1 MCMRKFLAVF
11 SLCFLPLIPVFGQN
25 FDGIIMTSVQDL
37 VDYYKSGSFRIEAV
51 FYESLEKKNLVFSV
65 EDEGYVIPV
74 RLVRKDLGAVDRFL
88 SLDLHKGDT
97 LVIEG
102 VLSEIPVRSE
112 SYKGLV
118 DATICDVRKHQV
130 RELDQKPSFM
140 GGDMNEFSEWVN
152 SKLVYPRVARKNGVQ
167 GRVVLRFTVEA
178 DGRVDS
184 VKVLRGVDKSL
195 DKEAVRVVL
204 KSPRWTPGYLDGKPV
219 GVTYIF
225 PVVFQLR
232 LF

>member
-1 MCMRKFLAVF
+1 
-11 SLCFLPLIPVFGQN
+11 
-25 FDGIIMTSVQDL
+25 MTSVQDL
-37 VDYYKSGSFRIEAV
+37 VDNYESGSFSVEA
-51 FYESLEKKNLVFSV
+51 FFFGLLEKEELLFSL

-74 RLVRKDLGAVDRFL
+74 RLVRKDLGAVNRFL

-102 VLSEIPVRSE
+102 VLSEIPVRYE

-118 DATICDVRKHQV
+118 DATICDVRKCCV
-130 RELDQKPSFM
+130 REPERNPSFM
-140 GGDMNEFSEWVN
+140 GGDMNGFSEWVN
-152 SKLVYPRVARKNGVQ
+152 SKLVYPRVAMKNGVQ
-167 GRVVLRFTVEA
+167 GRVILQFTVEA
-178 DGRVDS
+178 DGRVDN

-232 LF
+232 